1 MSSTTSLLL
10 QAKVGKWD
18 SALEDALKCVE
29 LKPDF
34 VKGYSRLGGAYHG
47 LLDYAAASTAYRK
60 GLEIDPDN
68 QACKTGL
75 TETENAFSGGSKRMP
90 PCQL

>member
-1 MSSTTSLLL
+1 M
-10 QAKVGKWD
+10 
-18 SALEDALKCVE
+18 E

-47 LLDYAAASTAYRK
+47 LRNYTEASTAYRK
-60 GLEIDPDN
+60 GLELDPSN

-75 TETENAFSGGSKRMP
+75 EETENEFAGGSKRTSAAP
-90 PCQL
+90 IRICL